1 MMPPFVSSQVL
12 PVKYRIGRAVILRL
26 GPGCHLCP
34 REIRAWGQSP
44 IMVRWIL
51 SGRGYAA
58 SNGFVEPSQESRNPS
73 PLKVTEEQRQR
84 LAYSLEEFRNVIPDF
99 VLPSRHTLS
108 RYLTSFFQGFH
119 THLPFMHAPT
129 LRINDHAPELILGIC
144 TVGAQYRQEHRNAER
159 LFYTGRTVLLERMA
173 REPHIPLTGYSNIT
187 VQAPMS
193 HSFHSTE
200 GILPPEAAAGASAWR
215 QMESIRT
222 LLALMAYASWEP
234 KQELIQEA
242 FSLQSML
249 VRSLRDFGLAEN
261 VTVSPRHT
269 PLQWHEWAE
278 EESIRRT
285 RIISFCFVHIH
296 SIAYNVYPTL
306 RSSEIHLR
314 LPCATKEWK
323 ANTASEWEAT
333 QREPSP
339 PPLFFQEALAILLQP
354 SRTTIVPDPIP
365 TPLGNYILLHGL
377 LQRIHLVSELSLP
390 TGDHAS
396 SLPTEELNRL
406 E

>member
-1 MMPPFVSSQVL
+1 
-12 PVKYRIGRAVILRL
+12 
-26 GPGCHLCP
+26 
-34 REIRAWGQSP
+34 
-44 IMVRWIL
+44 MVRWIH
-51 SGRGYAA
+51 SGREYAT
-58 SNGFVEPSQESRNPS
+58 SNDFVEPLQESRNPS

-84 LAYSLEEFRNVIPDF
+84 LAFALEEFRNVIPDF

-108 RYLTSFFQGFH
+108 RYLTSFFDGFH
-119 THLPFMHAPT
+119 SHLPFMHAPT
-129 LRINDHAPELILGIC
+129 LRINNHAPELILGIC
-144 TVGAQYRQEHRNAER
+144 TVGAQYRQEHRNAEK
-159 LFYTGRTVLLERMA
+159 LFYTGRAVLLERMV
-173 REPHIPLTGYSNIT
+173 REPHVPLTGYSNIT
-187 VQAPMS
+187 VQVPIS
-193 HSFHSTE
+193 HSLHITE
-200 GILPPEAAAGASAWR
+200 GILPPEAAAGANAWR
-215 QMESIRT
+215 QIESIRT

-234 KQELIQEA
+234 KEELMQEA

-261 VTVSPRHT
+261 VTVAPRHT

-296 SIAYNVYPTL
+296 SIAYNVYPML

-323 ANTASEWEAT
+323 ATTASEWEAI
-333 QREPSP
+333 QREANP

-354 SRTTIVPDPIP
+354 SRTTVVPDPIP

-377 LQRIHLVSELSLP
+377 LQRIHLVSEPSLP